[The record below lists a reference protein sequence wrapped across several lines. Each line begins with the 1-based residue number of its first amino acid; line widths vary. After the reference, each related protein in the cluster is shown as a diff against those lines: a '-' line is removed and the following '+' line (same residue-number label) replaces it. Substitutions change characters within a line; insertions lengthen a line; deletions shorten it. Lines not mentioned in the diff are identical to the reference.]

1 MLSSVRIANFLF
13 SSGEG
18 AASQNFKVDIRNAPI
33 AEEDGD
39 ASAAMANVTNALRM
53 VRKTDTYKYV

>member
-1 MLSSVRIANFLF
+1 MRLIPHGKQRLTIVRA
-13 SSGEG
+13 GEG
-18 AASQNFKVDIRNAPI
+18 DASQPNFKVDIRNAPI

-53 VRKTDTYKYV
+53 VRR